1 MQGRAPDARTGP
13 LQVGRHYRRGV
24 LRWLCAS
31 VVGAVVTWFSL
42 LLITGHYIDEG
53 PVLVEVSTGHG
64 VHTGDIVVVA
74 LWAVSILS
82 LVVLTVMPAGARSSS
97 TSPSETIEP

>member
-1 MQGRAPDARTGP
+1 M
-13 LQVGRHYRRGV
+13 
-24 LRWLCAS
+24 
-31 VVGAVVTWFSL
+31 VGAVVTWFSL

-74 LWAVSILS
+74 LWVVSILS

-97 TSPSETIEP
+97 TSASETIEP